1 MNNIENKI
9 QELVEKYKDK
19 VQRETIG
26 CGLGPYRDDVKNAG
40 REIAE
45 ELFKSIVGERPT
57 NGFDTPEYLEWY
69 KKAYVFGE
77 LLSPMG
83 TRYHDCTWAWTT
95 PPSLR
100 NSYGPRD

>member
-1 MNNIENKI
+1 MNNIEDKI

-19 VQRETIG
+19 VQKETIG

-57 NGFDTPEYLEWY
+57 SGFDTPEYLEWY

-77 LLSPMG
+77 LLSSMG
-83 TRYHDCTWAWTT
+83 TRYHNCTWNLTT
-95 PPSLR
+95 PPSLHT
-100 NSYGPRD
+100 SHGPRD